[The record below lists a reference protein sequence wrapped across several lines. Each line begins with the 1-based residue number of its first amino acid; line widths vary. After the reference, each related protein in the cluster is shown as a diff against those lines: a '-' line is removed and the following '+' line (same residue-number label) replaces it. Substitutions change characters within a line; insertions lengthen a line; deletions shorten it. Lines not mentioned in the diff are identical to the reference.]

1 MIFSPLVLALLPF
14 ASASV
19 HKLKLHKFPDVTPN
33 HQLETAYLAQKYGV
47 QRQLPII
54 GSGGA
59 GRRLQLENEEELY
72 WTQEEIQGGHGV
84 PLTSMSGFYRRSRA
98 LLTVPRLYECSVL
111 QRNYPRYSPS
121 ICTFTIA
128 IVIFTHFWA
137 YIILVQGYFGH
148 GVHLTALLCRL
159 KF

>member
-19 HKLKLHKFPDVTPN
+19 HRLKLHKLPSVTPN
-33 HQLETAYLAQKYGV
+33 TQLETAYLAEKYGV

-59 GRRLQLENEEELY
+59 GRRLQLENAEELY

-84 PLTSMSGFYRRSRA
+84 PLTSMSGFYRTRHGP
-98 LLTVPRLYECSVL
+98 LIIPRLYECTVL
-111 QRNYPRYSPS
+111 HRNHPRYTPS
-121 ICTFTIA
+121 ICMLT
-128 IVIFTHFWA
+128 IVIVMLTHFW
-137 YIILVQGYFGH
+137 
-148 GVHLTALLCRL
+148 LTSS
-159 KF
+159 